1 MAQLVARAMGNLAP
15 KLLQLLQD
23 EYKLQKG
30 LRVEVKSLAQELE
43 STHIALCKVP
53 PDKLDPQVKL
63 WARDVREAS
72 YDMEDILDTFL
83 VRVDGGDHQPANEEK
98 AGKFERLQEKM
109 GKLFSLS
116 KLKARHD
123 IARAIEDIKK
133 QVDEMTKRRER
144 YKVNDLTVNP
154 SAPTSIDPRLSALY
168 TKVSELIGI
177 NGAVGELI
185 SMLSLQKDE
194 VSCGKLKIVSVFG
207 IGGLGKTTL
216 AKDILI
222 DLDKRKYTDVGILVW
237 DEKQLIEELRDFLR
251 SKRYLIVVD
260 DVWEAKSWKIITLAL
275 DENNRGSRII
285 ITTRNSEVTSGE
297 VYKLKPL
304 SDENSKSL
312 LYRRIFGGE
321 DQCPDNQVDEV
332 LDKILKKCGGIPL
345 AIITMASLSV
355 GKSRG
360 EWFEVCNSIGFCDK
374 DIEQVDRTMRIL
386 SLSYY
391 DLPCHLRAC
400 LLYLSAFPEDYTIN
414 KNTLIWMWI
423 AEDFVDKK
431 PHIELFEVGEGYFND
446 LVNRSMIQA
455 VESESKG
462 IIDGCRVHDM
472 VLDLL
477 HSLSREENFVTILLD
492 NDEGTSISS
501 ARRLSHQKSTLDAH
515 LDNHNKGVPK
525 MRSFIAY
532 RCYNDKEVSFQSF
545 KLLRVLD
552 LKGVYMKSSHNAK
565 HLGNLLHLRY
575 LGLKLTNRFQLPK
588 EIGSLKFLQ
597 TLDLESYDLQELPSS
612 VGQLTQLVCL
622 LARDNCC
629 FSRLP
634 SCSNPSCLI
643 NLSHLELNIV
653 SMDEKSMQIL
663 TGLPE
668 LRHLELETES
678 TVTVANIATD
688 GFFQKLRVCRFYS
701 SMVLFVLNK
710 GSSVSFTLF
719 DGTDGIKFG
728 SRKKKEECRRAPAIM
743 PNLQEL
749 LFKVDQFCIEHEVD
763 YGNLGLEY
771 LTSLKKV
778 TVPIDSTFCK
788 SKVVEAAEAELRHAI
803 DVHPN
808 HPTLILK
815 RFERVPEVWK
825 VSTTSAPRRRRQLLL

>member
-1 MAQLVARAMGNLAP
+1 MAQLVAGAMGNLAP

-43 STHIALCKVP
+43 STHVALCKVAQVP

-83 VRVDGGDHQPANEEK
+83 VHVDGHGRHHLDNAKFKLILKKIDHQPANEEK

-133 QVDEMTKRRER
+133 QVDEMTKRRE
-144 YKVNDLTVNP
+144 
-154 SAPTSIDPRLSALY
+154 
-168 TKVSELIGI
+168 
-177 NGAVGELI
+177 
-185 SMLSLQKDE
+185 
-194 VSCGKLKIVSVFG
+194 
-207 IGGLGKTTL
+207 
-216 AKDILI
+216 
-222 DLDKRKYTDVGILVW
+222 
-237 DEKQLIEELRDFLR
+237 
-251 SKRYLIVVD
+251 RYLIVVD

-345 AIITMASLSV
+345 AIITMASLLV

-360 EWFEVCNSIGFCDK
+360 EWFEVCKSIGFRDK

-477 HSLSREENFVTILLD
+477 RSLSREENFVTILLD

-525 MRSFIAY
+525 MRSFVTY

-575 LGLKLTNRFQLPK
+575 LGLKLTNMFQLPK

-612 VGQLTQLVCL
+612 VGQLTQFVCL

-663 TGLPE
+663 AGLPE

-688 GFFQKLRVCRFYS
+688 GCFQKLRVCRFYS

-710 GSSVSFTLF
+710 DSSVSFTLF

-728 SRKKKEECRRAPAIM
+728 SRKKKDECRRAPAIM

-749 LFKVDQFCIEHEVD
+749 LF
-763 YGNLGLEY
+763 
-771 LTSLKKV
+771 
-778 TVPIDSTFCK
+778 
-788 SKVVEAAEAELRHAI
+788 
-803 DVHPN
+803 
-808 HPTLILK
+808 
-815 RFERVPEVWK
+815 
-825 VSTTSAPRRRRQLLL
+825 

>member
-1 MAQLVARAMGNLAP
+1 M
-15 KLLQLLQD
+15 
-23 EYKLQKG
+23 G
-30 LRVEVKSLAQELE
+30 LRAEVKSLAQDLK
-43 STHIALCKVP
+43 STHVALCKVAQVP
-53 PDKLDPQVKL
+53 PDKLDPQVKH

-83 VRVDGGDHQPANEEK
+83 VHVDGGDHQPANEDK

-168 TKVSELIGI
+168 TKESELVGI

-194 VSCGKLKIVSVFG
+194 VSCDKLKIVSVFG

-216 AKDILI
+216 AKEVYDKLKSDFSCGAFVTVGRNPDLKKVLRDILI

-345 AIITMASLSV
+345 AIITMASLLV

-360 EWFEVCNSIGFCDK
+360 EWFEVCNSIGFRDK

-400 LLYLSAFPEDYTIN
+400 LMYLSAFPEDYTIN

-462 IIDGCRVHDM
+462 IID
-472 VLDLL
+472 
-477 HSLSREENFVTILLD
+477 D

-525 MRSFIAY
+525 MRSFVAY

-575 LGLKLTNRFQLPK
+575 LGLKLTNTFQLPK

-612 VGQLTQLVCL
+612 VGQLTQFVCL

-663 TGLPE
+663 AGLPE
-668 LRHLELETES
+668 LHHLELETES

-688 GFFQKLRVCRFYS
+688 GCFQKLRVCRFYS

-710 GSSVSFTLF
+710 DSSVSFTLF

-728 SRKKKEECRRAPAIM
+728 SRKKKDECRRAPAIM

-749 LFKVDQFCIEHEVD
+749 LFKVDQFCIEHKVD

-815 RFERVPEVWK
+815 RFERVQEVWK
-825 VSTTSAPRRRRQLLL
+825 VSTTSTGTAAAPAPTAALNLK

>member
-1 MAQLVARAMGNLAP
+1 MAQLVAGAMGNLAP

-30 LRVEVKSLAQELE
+30 LRAEVKSLAQDLE
-43 STHIALCKVP
+43 STHVALCKVAQVP

-63 WARDVREAS
+63 WAHDVREAS

-83 VRVDGGDHQPANEEK
+83 VRVDGGNHQPANEDK

-144 YKVNDLTVNP
+144 YKVNDLAVNP

-168 TKVSELIGI
+168 TKASELVGI
-177 NGAVGELI
+177 NRAVGELI

-194 VSCGKLKIVSVFG
+194 VSCDKLKIVSVFG

-216 AKDILI
+216 AKEVYDKLKSDFSCGAFVPVGRNPDLKKVLRDILI

-345 AIITMASLSV
+345 AIITMASLLV

-360 EWFEVCNSIGFCDK
+360 EWFEVCNSIGFRDK

-477 HSLSREENFVTILLD
+477 RSLSREENFVTILLD
-492 NDEGTSISS
+492 NDEGTLMSVQC
-501 ARRLSHQKSTLDAH
+501 ALLAH
-515 LDNHNKGVPK
+515 L
-525 MRSFIAY
+525 
-532 RCYNDKEVSFQSF
+532 
-545 KLLRVLD
+545 
-552 LKGVYMKSSHNAK
+552 
-565 HLGNLLHLRY
+565 
-575 LGLKLTNRFQLPK
+575 
-588 EIGSLKFLQ
+588 
-597 TLDLESYDLQELPSS
+597 
-612 VGQLTQLVCL
+612 
-622 LARDNCC
+622 
-629 FSRLP
+629 
-634 SCSNPSCLI
+634 
-643 NLSHLELNIV
+643 
-653 SMDEKSMQIL
+653 
-663 TGLPE
+663 
-668 LRHLELETES
+668 
-678 TVTVANIATD
+678 
-688 GFFQKLRVCRFYS
+688 
-701 SMVLFVLNK
+701 
-710 GSSVSFTLF
+710 
-719 DGTDGIKFG
+719 
-728 SRKKKEECRRAPAIM
+728 
-743 PNLQEL
+743 
-749 LFKVDQFCIEHEVD
+749 
-763 YGNLGLEY
+763 
-771 LTSLKKV
+771 
-778 TVPIDSTFCK
+778 
-788 SKVVEAAEAELRHAI
+788 
-803 DVHPN
+803 
-808 HPTLILK
+808 
-815 RFERVPEVWK
+815 
-825 VSTTSAPRRRRQLLL
+825 